1 VAIPST
7 SAKPALNRVS
17 EASSSSNS
25 SLADF
30 QPIKRFDALLPY
42 SVPECAWSCRLPKKR
57 R

>member
-1 VAIPST
+1 MAIPST

-42 SVPECAWSCRLPKKR
+42 SVPECAWRFQKKKKT
-57 R
+57 